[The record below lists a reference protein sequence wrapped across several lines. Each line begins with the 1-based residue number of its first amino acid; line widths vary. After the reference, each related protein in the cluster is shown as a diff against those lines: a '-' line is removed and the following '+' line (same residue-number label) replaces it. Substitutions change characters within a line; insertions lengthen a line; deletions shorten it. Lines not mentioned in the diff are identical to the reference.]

1 MKHTILFLIA
11 TIFAVK
17 GYSQTEEAIAI
28 KILNETIKKDPE
40 NSELL
45 YLRGVFFSES
55 KQCDSAVIYFTAAL
69 KYLKAQKNKS
79 VFRDEKLVDSLDII
93 YNRAYCYD
101 LINSIENSVSDY
113 RYLQSV
119 KPADFMYSIA
129 VARLYIKHKEFSKAQ
144 IEIDRLKY
152 LIENERGLV
161 YQSILFYEQGKYEDG
176 LAAVNVAL
184 SKYPN
189 SIEGLV
195 TKVKMLGKLKRDEE
209 ACNTIKDAKLK
220 VTLEYFG
227 GERGY
232 QRDFVEEIEQLRAK
246 YCK

>member
-1 MKHTILFLIA
+1 MKHARLLLIA
-11 TIFAVK
+11 TVLAVK
-17 GYSQTEEAIAI
+17 AYSQTEEANAI
-28 KILNETIKKDPE
+28 KILNDTIKKDPK

-45 YLRGVFFSES
+45 YLRGLLFSES

-69 KYLKAQKNKS
+69 KYLKAQKNTP
-79 VFRDEKLVDSLDII
+79 VFRNEKLVDSLDII
-93 YNRAYCYD
+93 YSRAYCYD
-101 LINSIENSVSDY
+101 LLNSTENCISDY

-129 VARLYIKHKEFSKAQ
+129 VARLYIKHKEFPKAQ
-144 IEIDRLKY
+144 IEIDRLKV
-152 LIENERGLV
+152 LLENERGLV
-161 YQSILFYEQGKYEDG
+161 YQAILFYEKEKYEDG
-176 LAAVNVAL
+176 LIAVNVAL

-189 SIEGLV
+189 SVEGLV
-195 TKVKMLGKLKRDEE
+195 TKVKILGKLKRDEE
-209 ACNTIKDAKLK
+209 ACNTINDAKLK

-232 QRDFVEEIEQLRAK
+232 QRDFVEEIEQLKAN